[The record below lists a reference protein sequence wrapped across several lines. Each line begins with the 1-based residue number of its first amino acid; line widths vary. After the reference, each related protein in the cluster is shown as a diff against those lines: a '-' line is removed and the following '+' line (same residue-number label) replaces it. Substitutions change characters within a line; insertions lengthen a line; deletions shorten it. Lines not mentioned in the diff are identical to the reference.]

1 VSLDRQQS
9 RPTYTQFNRPLV
21 MTVHDELSS
30 SSFSVK
36 DFKKPED
43 TGTRPKM
50 RRRHS
55 VDFTSGH
62 KVLEIDKPDQE
73 LKEEIWYSREEYD
86 IIKARN
92 SLIVKMMKTGSFR
105 ESDEHTFRG
114 LEHKLKDGFKQR
126 RSNKFAALNAVLE
139 EQDRQMNRSLTKPD
153 VIAEA
158 YRRVSLNAR
167 ETAFAIGL
175 KDTEQSLV
183 FEERAIGEITGKTI
197 SVDPSEND
205 DEDELTDIETVC
217 TEESTAKK
225 NRLRRLFSN
234 VSRKRDTRMSRRS
247 SM

>member
-1 VSLDRQQS
+1 M
-9 RPTYTQFNRPLV
+9 PHY
-21 MTVHDELSS
+21 DELSS
-30 SSFSVK
+30 SSFSVR
-36 DFKKPED
+36 DAKKLED
-43 TGTRPKM
+43 TRPKQKL

-55 VDFTSGH
+55 VDFISGH
-62 KVLEIDKPDQE
+62 QVLEIDKPDEDNKQT
-73 LKEEIWYSREEYD
+73 IWYNREEYD

-139 EQDRQMNRSLTKPD
+139 EQDRQMSRSLTNPD

-167 ETAFAIGL
+167 ETAFATGL
-175 KDTEQSLV
+175 RDTEESLTFV
-183 FEERAIGEITGKTI
+183 QRPIGEITGKTI
-197 SVDPSEND
+197 NIDPSENE
-205 DEDELTDIETVC
+205 DEDDLTDIDTAC
-217 TEESTAKK
+217 SEESTAKK

-234 VSRKRDTRMSRRS
+234 VSRKRDERMGQRMNRRS

>member
-1 VSLDRQQS
+1 MPQ
-9 RPTYTQFNRPLV
+9 
-21 MTVHDELSS
+21 HDELSS
-30 SSFSVK
+30 SSFSVR
-36 DFKKPED
+36 DAKKPED
-43 TGTRPKM
+43 TGTIHKM

-55 VDFTSGH
+55 VEFISGH
-62 KVLEIDKPDQE
+62 KVLEIDKPHEDSKQD
-73 LKEEIWYSREEYD
+73 IWYNREEYD

-139 EQDRQMNRSLTKPD
+139 EQDRQMSRNQGNPD

-175 KDTEQSLV
+175 RDTEESLTFV
-183 FEERAIGEITGKTI
+183 ERPVGDITGKTI
-197 SVDPSEND
+197 NVDPSENE
-205 DEDELTDIETVC
+205 DEDDLTDIDTAC
-217 TEESTAKK
+217 SEESTAKR
-225 NRLRRLFSN
+225 NRLRRLFST
-234 VSRKRDTRMSRRS
+234 VSRKREVRMGQRMSRRS

>member
-1 VSLDRQQS
+1 MPQ
-9 RPTYTQFNRPLV
+9 
-21 MTVHDELSS
+21 HDELSS
-30 SSFSVK
+30 SSFSVR
-36 DFKKPED
+36 DAKKPQN
-43 TGTRPKM
+43 TGTKPKM

-55 VDFTSGH
+55 VDFVGGH
-62 KVLEIDKPDQE
+62 KVLEIDKPE
-73 LKEEIWYSREEYD
+73 EEIKQDIWYNREEYD

-139 EQDRQMNRSLTKPD
+139 EQDRQMSRSTSNPD

-175 KDTEQSLV
+175 RDTEESMT
-183 FEERAIGEITGKTI
+183 FIERPVGDITGKTI
-197 SVDPSEND
+197 NVDPSEN
-205 DEDELTDIETVC
+205 EDEEDLTDIDTAC
-217 TEESTAKK
+217 SEESTAKR
-225 NRLRRLFSN
+225 NRLRRLFST
-234 VSRKRDTRMSRRS
+234 VSRKREVRMGQRMSRRS

>member
-1 VSLDRQQS
+1 MPQ
-9 RPTYTQFNRPLV
+9 
-21 MTVHDELSS
+21 HDELSS
-30 SSFSVK
+30 SSFSVR
-36 DFKKPED
+36 DAKKPED
-43 TGTRPKM
+43 TGTKHKM

-55 VDFTSGH
+55 VDFIGGH
-62 KVLEIDKPDQE
+62 KVLEIDKPHEDSKQD
-73 LKEEIWYSREEYD
+73 IWYNREEYD

-139 EQDRQMNRSLTKPD
+139 EQDRQMSRNQSSPT
-153 VIAEA
+153 VIADA

-175 KDTEQSLV
+175 RDTEESLTFV
-183 FEERAIGEITGKTI
+183 ERPIGEITGKTI
-197 SVDPSEND
+197 NVDPSENE
-205 DEDELTDIETVC
+205 DEDDLTECDVDTAC
-217 TEESTAKK
+217 SEESTAKR
-225 NRLRRLFSN
+225 NRLMRLFSN
-234 VSRKRDTRMSRRS
+234 VSRKREVRKGQRMSRRS

>member
-1 VSLDRQQS
+1 
-9 RPTYTQFNRPLV
+9 
-21 MTVHDELSS
+21 MTPHDDSELSS

-36 DFKKPED
+36 DAKKPQD
-43 TGTRPKM
+43 TGPKHKM

-55 VDFTSGH
+55 VDFISGH
-62 KVLEIDKPDQE
+62 KVLEIDKPDEDIKQT
-73 LKEEIWYSREEYD
+73 IWYNREEYD

-139 EQDRQMNRSLTKPD
+139 EQDRQMSRSLTNPD
-153 VIAEA
+153 VIAAA
-158 YRRVSLNAR
+158 YSRVSLNAR

-175 KDTEQSLV
+175 TDTTNSLTYV
-183 FEERAIGEITGKTI
+183 ERAIGEITGKTI
-197 SVDPSEND
+197 NVDPSENE
-205 DEDELTDIETVC
+205 DEDDLTDVETAC
-217 TEESTAKK
+217 SEESTAKR

-234 VSRKRDTRMSRRS
+234 VSRKRDQRMGQRMSRRS